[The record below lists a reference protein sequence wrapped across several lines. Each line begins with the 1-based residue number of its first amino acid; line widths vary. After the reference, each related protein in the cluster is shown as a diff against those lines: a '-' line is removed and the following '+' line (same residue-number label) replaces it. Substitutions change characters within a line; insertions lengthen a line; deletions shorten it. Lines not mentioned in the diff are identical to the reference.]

1 MSVYQWTGSSAADLG
16 NGGNWVDT
24 SDPGTDQPPG
34 PKDAAIIQ
42 SGEDLY
48 GTRTS
53 PCLIS
58 FKATAHPRFR
68 SRDPAR
74 RLPPRRSATPMGF
87 TLDAGASTGNA
98 SLLLTRGG
106 YMIYESEA
114 ASGTLTSPMPSL
126 AETFSL
132 ELAR

>member
-1 MSVYQWTGSSAADLG
+1 
-16 NGGNWVDT
+16 
-24 SDPGTDQPPG
+24 
-34 PKDAAIIQ
+34 
-42 SGEDLY
+42 
-48 GTRTS
+48 
-53 PCLIS
+53 
-58 FKATAHPRFR
+58 
-68 SRDPAR
+68 
-74 RLPPRRSATPMGF
+74 MGF